1 MWGVGASDGQCQQVV
16 PDPRPSR
23 GGDGGGAGR
32 EGGRGPDPAPAVLQ
46 YEMYT
51 IERNAE
57 RTATAGRLLYDM

>member
-1 MWGVGASDGQCQQVV
+1 MGASDGQCQQVV
-16 PDPRPSR
+16 SDPRPSR

-32 EGGRGPDPAPAVLQ
+32 ERGRGPDPAPAVLQ